1 MDAGVVF
8 TNKAAELDIKVDDFD
23 NLQYNDGGTWK
34 PFAGDPNYDA
44 LVDEF
49 DARKDAELKDAQDE
63 LDKYKFYPIVKLG
76 FMYRF

>member
-8 TNKAAELDIKVDDFD
+8 TNKAAELDLKVDVD

-34 PFAGDPNYDA
+34 PFTGDPSYDS
-44 LVDEF
+44 LVDDF
-49 DARKDAELKDAQDE
+49 NDRKDAELKDAQDE
-63 LDKYKFYPIVKLG
+63 LDKYKFYPLIKLG